1 MSVVDDRPRLPLSWV
16 ALAVV
21 AGVTVGYWLAVDPVV
36 QSPAQVGYPL
46 LWLAVSAVGV
56 RAAIDAGARSLSPLP
71 ALAGAAYTVA
81 LLWTAGLLAPAA
93 SAPELSVHLAIPGW
107 GPAVHYV
114 GPMVALTVV
123 PFLVGGYA
131 TLGLLAAVA
140 VDRTW
145 SASMPGA
152 VGLLAC
158 VSCTAPVVATVAG
171 SLGAGSLAAT
181 LSHAQYPV
189 ATAAFLLSVGGFVV
203 VLRRGGD

>member
-1 MSVVDDRPRLPLSWV
+1 MVSTTPFVVLTNAVSV
-16 ALAVV
+16 ALGGIVTHV
-21 AGVTVGYWLAVDPVV
+21 AYRAHQRTA
-36 QSPAQVGYPL
+36 SRPL
-46 LWLAVSAVGV
+46 LWLAVSAVG
-56 RAAIDAGARSLSPLP
+56 AAEAVDAGARSLSPLP
-71 ALAGAAYTVA
+71 AVIGGAYVLV

-114 GPMVALTVV
+114 GPSVALTVV
-123 PFLVGGYA
+123 PFLVAGYA

-158 VSCTAPVVATVAG
+158 VSCTAPLVAAVAG

-181 LSHAQYPV
+181 LSHSQYPV
-189 ATAAFLLSVGGFVV
+189 ATAAFLLSVGGFVFA
-203 VLRRGGD
+203 LRRGGD

>member
-1 MSVVDDRPRLPLSWV
+1 MSVVERRPRLPLSWV
-16 ALAVV
+16 GLAVV
-21 AGVTVGYWLAVDPVV
+21 AGVTLGYWLAVDPVV
-36 QSPAQVGYPL
+36 QSPSQVAYPL
-46 LWLAVSAVGV
+46 LWLAVSTVGV
-56 RAAIDAGARSLSPLP
+56 WVAVDAGARSLSPLP
-71 ALAGAAYTVA
+71 ALAGGAYTVV

-93 SAPELSVHLAIPGW
+93 SEPTLSVHLAIPGW

-114 GPMVALTVV
+114 GPFAALTVV

-158 VSCTAPVVATVAG
+158 VSCTAPLVAAVAG
-171 SLGAGSLAAT
+171 SVGAGSLAAT

-203 VLRRGGD
+203 VLRRTAD

>member
-1 MSVVDDRPRLPLSWV
+1 MSVVDGRPRLPLSWV

-36 QSPAQVGYPL
+36 QSAAQVGYPL
-46 LWLAVSAVGV
+46 LWLAASAVGV
-56 RAAIDAGARSLSPLP
+56 RVAVDAGVRSLSPLP
-71 ALAGAAYTVA
+71 ALGGAAYTVA

-114 GPMVALTVV
+114 GPVVALTVV

-140 VDRTW
+140 VDRSWNAT
-145 SASMPGA
+145 MPGA

-158 VSCTAPVVATVAG
+158 VSCTAPLVATLAG

-181 LSHAQYPV
+181 LSTAQYPV
-189 ATAAFLLSVGGFVV
+189 ATAAFLLSIGGFAA
-203 VLRRGGD
+203 VLRRTAV

>member
-1 MSVVDDRPRLPLSWV
+1 MSVVDGRPRLPLSWV

-21 AGVTVGYWLAVDPVV
+21 AGLTLGYWLAVDPVV
-36 QSPAQVGYPL
+36 QSAAQVAYPL

-56 RAAIDAGARSLSPLP
+56 AVAVDAGARSLSPLP
-71 ALAGAAYTVA
+71 ALVGGAYVVV

-114 GPMVALTVV
+114 GPFVALTVV
-123 PFLVGGYA
+123 PFLVAGYA

-158 VSCTAPVVATVAG
+158 VSCTAPLVATVAG

-181 LSHAQYPV
+181 LSTAQYPV
-189 ATAAFLLSVGGFVV
+189 ATAAFLLSIGGFAV
-203 VLRRGGD
+203 VLRRTDD